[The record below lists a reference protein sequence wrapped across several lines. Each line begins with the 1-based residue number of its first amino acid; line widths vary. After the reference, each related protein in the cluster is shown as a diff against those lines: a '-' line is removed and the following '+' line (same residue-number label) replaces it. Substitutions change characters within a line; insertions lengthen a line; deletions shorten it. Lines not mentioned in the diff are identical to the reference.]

1 LETKKA
7 YIGRWGAGPA
17 MATAAGHV
25 LDPALHGNHF
35 FYKDAWMNELPSICQ
50 VIVVLAT
57 DFFFQ
62 SSPFS
67 IKKSHLLDIKNPC
80 LDLKLGAV
88 AYGAKVTRLGVIGH
102 GAEV

>member
-1 LETKKA
+1 
-7 YIGRWGAGPA
+7 

-25 LDPALHGNHF
+25 LDPALHGSHF

-62 SSPFS
+62 FSPFS
-67 IKKSHLLDIKNPC
+67 IKNSYLLVVKNPS
-80 LDLKLGAV
+80 LDLKFGAV

-102 GAEV
+102 SAKV